1 MKSVIDTSTLISLAR
16 IDYLELIP
24 TLRTDVSVP
33 YEIYEEAVSEGEK
46 KGFADAT
53 VIKHF
58 IEKQRIRVA
67 RVKISSGAALRKKS
81 NKILTKG
88 DESVLSLATQ
98 ERANEIMTND
108 DGLGKLAMALGFE
121 VKATPDLLMEAL
133 KKNRLSIQDFEIFI
147 KGLVIENRLSFA
159 VTELPPDLSAP
170 LPNPPRR
177 HHDRRTARWKDRSCN
192 IRETALNQPQ

>member
-16 IDYLELIP
+16 IAYLELIP

-58 IEKQRIRVA
+58 IEKQRIRIA
-67 RVKISSGAALRKKS
+67 RVKISSKTALGKKS

-88 DESVLSLATQ
+88 DESVLSLAMQ
-98 ERANEIMTND
+98 EKVNEIITND
-108 DGLGKLAMALGFE
+108 DGLGKLAIAFGFD

-133 KKNRLSIQDFEIFI
+133 NKNRLSIEDFEIFI
-147 KGLVIENRLSFA
+147 KGLVIENRLSSA
-159 VTELPPDLSAP
+159 VAELYVLEG
-170 LPNPPRR
+170 R
-177 HHDRRTARWKDRSCN
+177 KDV
-192 IRETALNQPQ
+192 EG

>member
-1 MKSVIDTSTLISLAR
+1 MKSIIDTSTLISLAK
-16 IDYLELIP
+16 IAYLELIP

-147 KGLVIENRLSFA
+147 KGLVIENRLSSVVA
-159 VTELPPDLSAP
+159 ELYVLEG
-170 LPNPPRR
+170 R
-177 HHDRRTARWKDRSCN
+177 KDVKG
-192 IRETALNQPQ
+192 